1 MYVPVQFCTWGRQG
15 SVEEFLLLGFVMY
28 AFVTLNCEQSL
39 VFLCKVTAIALD
51 EIRTGRVLREK
62 ADCK

>member
-15 SVEEFLLLGFVMY
+15 SVEEFLLLGFVMC
-28 AFVTLNCEQSL
+28 AFFTLNCEQSFI
-39 VFLCKVTAIALD
+39 FLCKVTAIALD
-51 EIRTGRVLREK
+51 EIRTGRILREK